1 MAGAPQKLKIFDNH
15 SKRINGF
22 PDSCRYL
29 DGNTGWCQ
37 RYTLFLVFLAI
48 KRIDYFLEK
57 ICRILLI
64 RFRKACL
71 KLFLFEI
78 ALLNRCLVSLKR
90 VSTKNIVTITMKMII
105 DCNLTLRNNR
115 ILNRSVFAFSAT
127 VS

>member
-1 MAGAPQKLKIFDNH
+1 M
-15 SKRINGF
+15 GF
-22 PDSCRYL
+22 QIVCD
-29 DGNTGWCQ
+29 
-37 RYTLFLVFLAI
+37 TLTAI
-48 KRIDYFLEK
+48 LGGVRDTHFSLSFWQSKRIDYFLEK

-64 RFRKACL
+64 RFRKVCL

>member
-1 MAGAPQKLKIFDNH
+1 MGFQIVCDTLTAILGGVRDTHFSLSFWQ
-15 SKRINGF
+15 SKG
-22 PDSCRYL
+22 
-29 DGNTGWCQ
+29 
-37 RYTLFLVFLAI
+37 
-48 KRIDYFLEK
+48 IDYFLER

-64 RFRKACL
+64 RFKKACL

-78 ALLNRCLVSLKR
+78 ALLNRCLMSLKR

-105 DCNLTLRNNR
+105 DCNLTLRNNK